1 MYKNNNM
8 KGKKEK
14 LQTEANKA
22 WNNIFSRINNN
33 KAYRNVIVCNEWFTF
48 SNFYEWFIDNY
59 VEGWQLDKD
68 IVGGGTTY
76 GPQHCIYVP
85 KEVNLLFRK
94 VKTTYSKGVAKNG
107 SGYQAQITI
116 DGDNIKLGTY
126 PTVQEAEN
134 AYLNARYNRI
144 EELKI
149 IYPRIAHIL

>member
-1 MYKNNNM
+1 M
-8 KGKKEK
+8 
-14 LQTEANKA
+14 
-22 WNNIFSRINNN
+22 
-33 KAYRNVIVCNEWFTF
+33 
-48 SNFYEWFIDNY
+48 
-59 VEGWQLDKD
+59 
-68 IVGGGTTY
+68 
-76 GPQHCIYVP
+76 
-85 KEVNLLFRK
+85 NLLFRK

-134 AYLNARYNRI
+134 AYLNARHNRI

>member
-59 VEGWQLDKD
+59 VEG
-68 IVGGGTTY
+68 
-76 GPQHCIYVP
+76 
-85 KEVNLLFRK
+85 
-94 VKTTYSKGVAKNG
+94 
-107 SGYQAQITI
+107 
-116 DGDNIKLGTY
+116 
-126 PTVQEAEN
+126 
-134 AYLNARYNRI
+134 
-144 EELKI
+144 
-149 IYPRIAHIL
+149 